1 MFQNMIEV
9 IVLMYVFEHLHVLD
23 KILVELNLEMFLL
36 LYYYQK
42 VYNEKNNHL
51 EYLNLYLMI
60 QANRIEINFFFYKK
74 EERRFDFHT

>member
-1 MFQNMIEV
+1 
-9 IVLMYVFEHLHVLD
+9 
-23 KILVELNLEMFLL
+23 
-36 LYYYQK
+36 
-42 VYNEKNNHL
+42 VYNEKSNHL